1 MRCIEMK
8 AVEWCQGY
16 GLRLIE
22 TWDVLKCKKH
32 PDIVLVDKINRN
44 MRCIEILAEEG
55 THTDIEGL
63 IETWDVLKFQCRC
76 SGWPAPRD

>member
-1 MRCIEMK
+1 MRCIEMN